1 MVNTTNGTQQI
12 RVAILIENQF
22 EDSEF
27 QIPYTAL
34 KQANAKTVVVGT
46 RMNDEYHGKHG
57 KVSIK
62 PQATATEVRAEDFE
76 AIVIPG
82 GGAPDLMR
90 TNPNVIRLVHEAVA
104 QNKLIAAVCH
114 GPQVLIEADQLHDK
128 RVTGYRAI
136 RKDIENAGATY
147 IDEPVVSDGNLI
159 TARQPS
165 DLPMFTTAI
174 LGRLGL
180 AIEGMLL
187 PDPTDRNVE
196 WWHYAERW
204 GGSSRQDIVN
214 ALNTAIVGE
223 RYTLSSFKH
232 YRDRVSDP
240 ELRLVLEEIIATKER
255 HTVLLEERLNL
266 FSERITWQTASSEAY
281 ATLQG
286 WLLQAND
293 DLAILRRALGDIQ
306 TGLVDANH
314 LSSQITDPITTEL
327 FMQIAENLLR
337 AEERL
342 ATLYRARKGESVE
355 PPLPTT
361 IAAS

>member
-1 MVNTTNGTQQI
+1 VTRTNGMNRV
-12 RVAILIENQF
+12 RVAILIENSF

-27 QIPYTAL
+27 QVPYTAL
-34 KQANAKTVVVGT
+34 KQANAEVTVIGS

-57 KVSIK
+57 KVSIR
-62 PQATATEVRAEDFE
+62 PDATATEVRAEDFE

-90 TNPNVIRLVHEAVA
+90 TNPNVVQLVAEAIA
-104 QNKLIAAVCH
+104 QDKVIAAVCH
-114 GPQVLIEADQLHDK
+114 GPQVLIEADQLRGK
-128 RVTGYRAI
+128 QATGYRAI
-136 RKDIENAGATY
+136 RKDMENAGATY
-147 IDEPVVSDGNLI
+147 VDEPVVVDGNLI

-165 DLPMFTTAI
+165 DLPMFTTTL

-187 PDPTDRNVE
+187 PDPTDQRAE
-196 WWHYAERW
+196 WWQFAERW
-204 GGSSRQDIVN
+204 GGSSRQDILN

-223 RYTLSSFKH
+223 RYTLASFKH
-232 YRDRVSDP
+232 YADRVTDP
-240 ELRLVLEEIIATKER
+240 ELKLVLDEIIATKER

-266 FSERITWQTASSEAY
+266 FSEQITWQAAGSEAY
-281 ATLQG
+281 ATLQS
-286 WLLQAND
+286 WLIQTID
-293 DLAILRRALGDIQ
+293 DTAILRRALGDIQ

-327 FMQIAENLLR
+327 FTQIAQNLHR
-337 AEERL
+337 CEIRL
-342 ATLYRARKGESVE
+342 VELYRARRGEQVE